1 MTNQSFFKPEK
12 LTARL
17 RARLR
22 VLVLLAIDTSLLV
35 FTWVTSLWLRY
46 SEGIDQQKIG
56 ASLPLLALAFVLL
69 LLCLKLF
76 KVYRISHKH
85 FHGRAALK
93 LVVMVITL
101 SLMLFFVNLIWH
113 IAPRTVP
120 LIFALLFALSM
131 LASRVFIYMYFN
143 RAVFLNLSPVP
154 KVVIFGA
161 GSAGVQLAVALRN
174 AADYQPLYFA
184 DDNPAL
190 WDLNIAGL
198 RVLSRDKL
206 KEKLKKK
213 NIQFVLLAIPSLERS
228 QRMQLSKEL
237 QSYGCTVRQLPSY
250 VELLRNK
257 SLISSLSEVTPEDL
271 IGRELAFDDINA
283 IEKGYE
289 GCAVL
294 VTGAGGSIGSEI
306 CRQLYDAGVCRLVML
321 EQCEYNLFAID
332 AEIRAK
338 TAQNHAVEVVSVLG
352 SILDEQRVAALLLE
366 NKIDTIIHAAAYKH
380 VPLIEDHPIEALRN
394 NVMGTHVLAQA
405 ALKAD
410 IERFLFI
417 STDKAVRPSSKM
429 GASKRLAE
437 LLLQDS
443 QARANKTLFT
453 IVRFGNVLGS
463 SGSVIPIFRKQI
475 AAGGPVTLTHPDIT
489 RYFMTINEAVRLVLL
504 AAQFKRDN
512 IDEGEGTDVM
522 VLDMGEPVKIIE
534 LAERMISFAPSVGI
548 V

>member
-1 MTNQSFFKPEK
+1 
-12 LTARL
+12 
-17 RARLR
+17 
-22 VLVLLAIDTSLLV
+22 
-35 FTWVTSLWLRY
+35 
-46 SEGIDQQKIG
+46 
-56 ASLPLLALAFVLL
+56 
-69 LLCLKLF
+69 
-76 KVYRISHKH
+76 
-85 FHGRAALK
+85 
-93 LVVMVITL
+93 
-101 SLMLFFVNLIWH
+101 
-113 IAPRTVP
+113 
-120 LIFALLFALSM
+120 
-131 LASRVFIYMYFN
+131 
-143 RAVFLNLSPVP
+143 
-154 KVVIFGA
+154 
-161 GSAGVQLAVALRN
+161 
-174 AADYQPLYFA
+174 
-184 DDNPAL
+184 
-190 WDLNIAGL
+190 
-198 RVLSRDKL
+198 
-206 KEKLKKK
+206 
-213 NIQFVLLAIPSLERS
+213 
-228 QRMQLSKEL
+228 MQLSKEL

-522 VLDMGEPVKIIE
+522 VLDMGEPVKIIT
-534 LAERMISFAPSVGI
+534 SVPSPSSI
-548 V
+548 LSRLN